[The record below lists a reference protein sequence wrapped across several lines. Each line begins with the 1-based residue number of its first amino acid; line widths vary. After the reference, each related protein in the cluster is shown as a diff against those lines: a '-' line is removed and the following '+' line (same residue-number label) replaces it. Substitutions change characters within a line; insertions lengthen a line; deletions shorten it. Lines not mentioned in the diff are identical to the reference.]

1 MNVRINQGYVITDSI
16 HIGKAEFVIGEM
28 SNTPAPFVTW
38 ECKDGN
44 NYFWGHYLTTRK
56 AAERDLL
63 ERAVQELEYQ
73 TRRQAEME
81 PQDSPWGEI
90 QTRETLCQHSR
101 TWRRYGAPGTG
112 GKGVPKGSAG
122 VWLYGGSVA
131 LLRGGL

>member
-90 QTRETLCQHSR
+90 QTRETLCP
-101 TWRRYGAPGTG
+101 GA
-112 GKGVPKGSAG
+112 
-122 VWLYGGSVA
+122 YSV
-131 LLRGGL
+131 LSLIHI